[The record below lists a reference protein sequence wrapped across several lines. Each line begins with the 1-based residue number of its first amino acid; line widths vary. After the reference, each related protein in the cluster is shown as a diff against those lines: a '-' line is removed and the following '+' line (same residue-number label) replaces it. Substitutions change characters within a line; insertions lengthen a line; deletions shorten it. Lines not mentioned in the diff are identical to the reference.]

1 MNFFF
6 NYNQVFLLFFHLD
19 QKHKNIQNITSLK
32 TFFLRLLRVS
42 FFFFFLNCIFS
53 IMHILVF
60 GVKVPLDLFC
70 KTVLYLTVKCVS
82 SVVVQ

>member
-42 FFFFFLNCIFS
+42 FFFFFFKLYIQYYAYS
-53 IMHILVF
+53 
-60 GVKVPLDLFC
+60 GVWC
-70 KTVLYLTVKCVS
+70 
-82 SVVVQ
+82 